1 MAVVVNQGPFG
12 AYANGK
18 VLATCQANIQKLIDL
33 LTPSSIAN
41 PKLMAEP
48 EFSLPDAE
56 VCRLITTELKGILTA
71 SNTEA

>member
-1 MAVVVNQGPFG
+1 MPVVINQGPFG

-18 VLATCQANIQKLIDL
+18 TLAACQANIQKLIDL